1 MDKDNHEGD
10 GAPPRA
16 DARMPSLNG
25 IRVVDLSRVL
35 AGPFCTQ
42 ILGDH
47 GADVIKIEPP
57 TGDET
62 RTWGPPF
69 DGDTAAY
76 YMGVNRNKRGIVLD
90 LAQPEQREKL
100 LGLLADA
107 DIVVENFRSGTMVRW
122 GLGYETLAARFP
134 KLIYCKISG
143 FGDDGPLGGFPGY
156 DAAVQAISGLM
167 SVNGERGGDPL
178 RVGVPIVDMVTGFN
192 AALGILLALQA
203 RAGTGKGQLVEAT
216 LFDCALSILHPY
228 MTNYLH
234 SGNVPARSG
243 NAHPNI
249 TPYDQFETR
258 TGSIFLAVGN
268 DRQFA
273 KLCELM
279 NRPDLRDD
287 PRFRTNRDRNGHRDA
302 LRCELEALL
311 READGSTLAIELIRA
326 GVPCAPVLGLGEIAR
341 HPHTA
346 HREMLISIGDYQ
358 GVGAPI
364 KLQDTPASYRR
375 RPPML
380 GEHDGEILAD

>member
-1 MDKDNHEGD
+1 MESENVG
-10 GAPPRA
+10 P
-16 DARMPSLNG
+16 PSLSG
-25 IRVVDLSRVL
+25 IKVVDLSRVL

-57 TGDET
+57 VGDET
-62 RTWGPPF
+62 RTWGPPYE
-69 DGDTAAY
+69 GDTAAY

-90 LAQPEQREKL
+90 LSRTDQREKL
-100 LGLLADA
+100 LGLLEDA
-107 DIVVENFRSGTMVRW
+107 DIVVENFRSGTMERW

-134 KLIYCKISG
+134 WLIYCKISG

-156 DAAVQAISGLM
+156 DAAVQALSGLM
-167 SVNGERGGDPL
+167 SVNGEKGGEAL

-203 RAGTGKGQLVEAT
+203 RARSGKGQRVETT

-234 SGNVPARSG
+234 SGKEPVRSG

-249 TPYDQFETR
+249 TPYDQFATR
-258 TGSIFLAVGN
+258 TQSIFLAVGN

-273 KLCELM
+273 KFCELVG
-279 NRPDLRDD
+279 RSELQHD
-287 PRFRTNRDRNGHRDA
+287 PRFRTNRDRNENRDA
-302 LRCELEALL
+302 LRGELETLL
-311 READGSTLAIELIRA
+311 SESDGSALAIKLIEA
-326 GVPCAPVLGLGEIAR
+326 GVPCGPVLGLRDIAS

-346 HREMLISIGDYQ
+346 HREMLVSIGDYR

-364 KLQDTPASYRR
+364 KLQATPARYRR
-375 RPPML
+375 RPPAL
-380 GEHDGEILAD
+380 GEHDEEVFTD